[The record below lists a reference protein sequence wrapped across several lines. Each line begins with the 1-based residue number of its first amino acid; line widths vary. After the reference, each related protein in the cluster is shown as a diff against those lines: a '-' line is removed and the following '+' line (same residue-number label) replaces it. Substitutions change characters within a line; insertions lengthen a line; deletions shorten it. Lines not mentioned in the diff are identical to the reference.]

1 MPNFVVER
9 YRSNSDPDS
18 LRTVAARLNA
28 GARQVSPDG
37 TSVRYVDTIFLPDDE
52 TCLHLFEAAS
62 EADVRAVTR
71 RARIEVDRIVP
82 AEQVESRQVGRTHH
96 GPEKEEAS

>member
-18 LRTVAARLNA
+18 LRAVAARLDA

-37 TSVRYVDTIFLPDDE
+37 AFVRYVNTIFLPDDE

-62 EADVRAVTR
+62 ESDVRAVTR
-71 RARIEVDRIVP
+71 RAGIEVDRIVP